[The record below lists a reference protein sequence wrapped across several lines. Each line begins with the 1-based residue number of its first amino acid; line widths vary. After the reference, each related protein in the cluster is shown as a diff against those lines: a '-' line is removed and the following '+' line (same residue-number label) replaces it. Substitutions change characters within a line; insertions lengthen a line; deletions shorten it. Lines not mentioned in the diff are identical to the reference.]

1 MSGLGDRAG
10 KASGLGVS
18 DGSAHRSCK
27 RVAVSQHGTR
37 EDYAGLR
44 ERGR

>member
-18 DGSAHRSCK
+18 DGSAHRCCK
-27 RVAVSQHGTR
+27 RVAFSHGTR
-37 EDYAGLR
+37 EDYVGLW
-44 ERGR
+44 ERRG